1 MVSVEIFLSLLGSP
15 ARYPVSVKELL
26 SLSKQRDSL
35 KWLLFSVF

>member
-15 ARYPVSVKELL
+15 AGYPVSVKKLL
-26 SLSKQRDSL
+26 PLPKQRDSL

>member
-15 ARYPVSVKELL
+15 AGYPVSVKKLL
-26 SLSKQRDSL
+26 PLQRDSL